1 MAGGITWFEIPVVGF
16 DRAKK
21 FYERLFGVTITEQ
34 QIGQALMG
42 FIGSHEDGISGAI
55 VAHEWYIPSEHG
67 VLVYFDAGDDLN
79 MMLARAEAAG
89 ATVVIPKTLIS
100 EDIGFM
106 AVFRD
111 PEGNRIALHSKH

>member
-1 MAGGITWFEIPVVGF
+1 MAHGITWFEIPVLGF

-21 FYERLFGVTITEQ
+21 FYQTVFEVPVVEQ
-34 QIGQALMG
+34 QVGQALMG
-42 FIGSHEDGISGAI
+42 FIGSHEDGINGAI
-55 VAHEWYIPSEHG
+55 VEHEWYIPSEHG

-79 MMLARAEAAG
+79 PMLARAEGAG

-100 EDIGFM
+100 EDIGYM

-111 PEGNRIALHSKH
+111 PDGNRIALHSRH